1 MKLFELLLTFIYFQK
16 CGPLSECVPYY
27 LCSNG
32 SIITDGQNILDIRG
46 AFKTEQVKCVDYFEQ
61 CCDIEDI
68 VPPPQIQQK
77 PSVTSQKCG
86 YSNTNGVGF
95 RITGNKN
102 NEAEYGEF
110 PWMMAILKQE
120 KTLQKVLNIYQCGGS
135 LIHPSVVLTAAH
147 CVANKTPSSLKVR
160 AGEWDTQTTSEPYPH
175 VDADVESI
183 VIHEYFY
190 PGGLFNDIAL
200 LFLKTPISK
209 TQHIDSICLPPQG
222 IIFDGSRCFASGWG
236 KDEYGVEGKY
246 QVILKKIDLPIV
258 PQIQCQRHLR
268 ETRLGRRFRLHK
280 SFICAGGEN
289 GKDTCKGDG
298 GSPLICPVPGMD
310 GHYYQAG
317 IVAWG
322 IGCGENT
329 SPGVYVQ
336 VSTFRDWID
345 EKLFEEG
352 LDTQSY
358 TI

>member
-1 MKLFELLLTFIYFQK
+1 M
-16 CGPLSECVPYY
+16 PYY

-61 CCDIEDI
+61 CCDVEDI
-68 VPPPQIQQK
+68 VPPPQVQQNA
-77 PSVTSQKCG
+77 SVTSQKCG

-120 KTLQKVLNIYQCGGS
+120 NTLQKVLNIYQCGGS

-147 CVANKTPSSLKVR
+147 CVVNQNPSSLKVR
-160 AGEWDTQTTSEPYPH
+160 AGEWDTQTTSEPYVH

-183 VIHEYFY
+183 VIHEYYY

-200 LFLKTPISK
+200 LFLKSPISK
-209 TQHIDSICLPPQG
+209 TQHIDTICLPPQG

-246 QVILKKIDLPIV
+246 QVILKKIDLPII
-258 PQIQCQRHLR
+258 PQIQCQHDLR

-298 GSPLICPVPGMD
+298 GSPLVCPIPGMD

-317 IVAWG
+317 IVSWG

-345 EKLFEEG
+345 EKMFEDD
-352 LDTQSY
+352 LDTKSY